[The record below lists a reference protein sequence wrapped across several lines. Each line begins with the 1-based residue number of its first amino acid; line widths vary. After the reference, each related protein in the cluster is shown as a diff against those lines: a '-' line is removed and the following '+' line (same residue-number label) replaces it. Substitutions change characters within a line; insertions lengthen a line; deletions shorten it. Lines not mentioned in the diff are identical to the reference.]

1 MPDALEVIKSVLS
14 QHFTITENIKTT
26 GDKMNDIDAVF
37 GVQVAAYQ
45 TAQSA
50 FSVSNLLEKRDQLLH
65 TVNILGDGLKKHFD
79 YEEKVLPLVFG
90 ELLLKDILNDHKK
103 IFGHIENVKTSL
115 IELERLNHDELLSK
129 RLELI
134 QSVNELSNVVVN
146 HAHYEETVLNL
157 IKKVFEEKPAHPD

>member
-1 MPDALEVIKSVLS
+1 MPDGLEVIKTVLS
-14 QHFTITENIKTT
+14 QHFKITENIKNT
-26 GDKMNDIDAVF
+26 GDKMNDVDAVF

-65 TVNILGDGLKKHFD
+65 TINILGDGLQKHFD

-90 ELLLKDILNDHKK
+90 ELLLKDILHDHKK
-103 IFGHIENVKTSL
+103 IFGQIENVKTTL
-115 IELERLNHDELLSK
+115 IDLEKLSHNELLSK

-134 QSVNELSNVVVN
+134 QSVNELSSIVVN
-146 HAHYEETVLNL
+146 HAHYEETVLNM

>member
-14 QHFTITENIKTT
+14 QHFKITENIKTT

-50 FSVSNLLEKRDQLLH
+50 FSVSNLLEKRDQLLK
-65 TVNILGDGLKKHFD
+65 TIGILGDGLKNHFT

-103 IFGHIENVKTSL
+103 IFGQIENVKTSL
-115 IELERLNHDELLSK
+115 INLERLNHDELLSK